1 MTRDEFE
8 LVALRRLQKLY
19 PQARFLKAGQLE
31 IAIVRTPSGRRTP
44 HRLRLAR
51 AWAAFCQNGE
61 RFDLD
66 GYLTRV
72 IGTIEH
78 RLPPEWEAARGM
90 VFPRLIAEAHLPEKD
105 PPLFYPVAGPLGYV
119 LGCEEYDVA
128 LKTEHLENWNIP
140 EECVLAAAMENLGR
154 LWQAATIVA
163 WTVQDEVRAFHV
175 EVAHG
180 EKAAFLLLP
189 EFYQRGCELLDAT
202 ELLVAVPNRKFLVAF
217 GAEDD
222 EFREVL
228 RPIVKKER
236 ASGLPLS
243 AALVALDESGFAI
256 SRVVMD

>member
-8 LVALRRLQKLY
+8 LTALRRLQDLY

-31 IAIVRTPSGRRTP
+31 IAIVRTPSGRRSA

-78 RLPPEWEAARGM
+78 RLPPEWETARAM
-90 VFPRLIAEAHLPEKD
+90 IFPRMAMGPREERD
-105 PPLFYPVAGPLGYV
+105 RVLFYPLAGEVGYT
-119 LGCEEYDVA
+119 LTCEEYDVPLA
-128 LKTEHLENWNIP
+128 ANHFEAWNIP

-163 WTVQDEVRAFHV
+163 WTVQEEVRAFHV

-180 EKAAFLLLP
+180 EKAAFVLLP
-189 EFYQRGCELLDAT
+189 EFYQRGVELLDSPD
-202 ELLVAVPNRKFLVAF
+202 LLVAIPNRNFLVAF
-217 GAEDD
+217 AAEDD
-222 EFREVL
+222 DFREVL
-228 RPIVKKER
+228 RPILKKER
-236 ASGLPLS
+236 GNGLPLS
-243 AALVALDESGFAI
+243 SSLLAIGADGFAI
-256 SRVVMD
+256 SNITID

>member
-8 LVALRRLQKLY
+8 LVALRRLQDLY

-31 IAIVRTPSGRRTP
+31 IAIVRTPSGRRTA

-51 AWAAFCQNGE
+51 AWAAFCQNGD

-78 RLPPEWEAARGM
+78 RLPPEWETARGM
-90 VFPRLIAEAHLPEKD
+90 VFPRLAMGPREEQD
-105 PPLFYPVAGPLGYV
+105 RVLFYPLAGEIGYT
-119 LGCEEYDVA
+119 LTCEEYDLPLA
-128 LKTEHLENWNIP
+128 ASHFETWNIP

-163 WTVQDEVRAFHV
+163 WTVQEEVRAFHV

-180 EKAAFLLLP
+180 EKAAFVLLP
-189 EFYQRGCELLDAT
+189 EFYQRGVELLDSP
-202 ELLVAVPNRKFLVAF
+202 ELLVAIPNRNFLVAF
-217 GAEDD
+217 AAEDD
-222 EFREVL
+222 DFREVL
-228 RPIVKKER
+228 RPILKKER
-236 ASGLPLS
+236 GNGLPLS
-243 AALVALDESGFAI
+243 PSLLEIGPDGFAV
-256 SRVVMD
+256 SRITID